1 MILTYIAYFLLIVG
15 AFFLFL
21 GALGIMRFPD
31 VYNRLQAGTKC
42 TTLGASSS
50 IIGVGL
56 LHPAWLPKAIVITL
70 FILLTNPVSSHA
82 LGRASYKSGVKLWK
96 KSVVD
101 KCKEFEQCHPRG
113 EETREEEAVINEE
126 KKL

>member
-1 MILTYIAYFLLIVG
+1 MLTAIGWFLIYFG

-42 TTLGASSS
+42 TTLGALSTS
-50 IIGVGL
+50 IGVGF
-56 LHPAWLPKAIVITL
+56 LHPAWLPKTFIIAL
-70 FILLTNPVSSHA
+70 FILLTNPISSHA
-82 LGRASYKSGVKLWK
+82 LGRASYRSGVKLWE

-101 KCKEFEQCHPRG
+101 KCKEFKECV
-113 EETREEEAVINEE
+113 EEENE
-126 KKL
+126 